1 MSQEGFIRRPSI
13 QDIKYTEAKKIG
25 RFELTQQVVPL
36 HSQINQLLTQNDMQ
50 RQILGELYTLLST
63 KEMQPQQQSPT
74 TELNS
79 TVVSFI
85 FSLFSTYLFT
95 LCRNPLNSSCK
106 HINGKTFYYKEKIK

>member
-74 TELNS
+74 NELTS
-79 TVVSFI
+79 TVVSYFFLCFLLI
-85 FSLFSTYLFT
+85 YSL
-95 LCRNPLNSSCK
+95 
-106 HINGKTFYYKEKIK
+106 